1 MVRFSI
7 PIPRF
12 RIRKVKKPAPGAMP
26 GTFSVP
32 VELPKPMIKRF
43 VYDQQTC
50 DSADVNLSDLDQAL
64 KPEPGK
70 VVWVDVQGLGDG
82 EVIRRISAIL
92 GLHPLTLEDI
102 VHVHQRPKLEEFDD
116 HLFVVMRAM
125 RLQDDQKIENEQLSL
140 VLKPGLLVTFQERPG
155 DGFAPVR
162 RRLKEGKGQLR
173 KNGSDYL
180 FYALIDTAID
190 NYYPVLELYGDIMD
204 RLDDQVREDPRP
216 EASAAIHSMRRE
228 LRQLRRAAWPL
239 RDVASALGR
248 GDFPLIGKPVRPAFR
263 DCHDH
268 VVQVTDF
275 VESNRERASDLAGLY
290 LAMVGEKTNQVM
302 KILTI
307 IATIFIP
314 LTFLCGVYGMNFKTE
329 ASPYNMPELSWRFGY
344 PAFWIAVA
352 VIFAGML
359 FYFRRKGWLGS
370 GPSGRNREN

>member
-1 MVRFSI
+1 MALFSI

-12 RIRKVKKPAPGAMP
+12 RRRKMKMPAPGATP
-26 GTFSVP
+26 GTLSVAA
-32 VELPKPMIKRF
+32 ELPPPTVKRS

-50 DSADVNLSDLDQAL
+50 ESAEVDPSELRKAL
-64 KPEPGK
+64 RPEPGK

-82 EVIRRISAIL
+82 DAIRRIGEAL
-92 GLHPLTLEDI
+92 GLHPLTQEDI

-116 HLFVVMRAM
+116 HLFVVMRAV
-125 RLQDDQKIENEQLSL
+125 RLLDDQRVDNEQLSM

-162 RRLKEGKGQLR
+162 RRLKEGKGNLR
-173 KNGSDYL
+173 TSGADYL

-190 NYYPVLELYGDIMD
+190 NYYPALELYGDTMD
-204 RLDDQVREDPRP
+204 QLDDQVRDDPRP
-216 EASAAIHSMRRE
+216 QTSASVHAMRRE
-228 LRQLRRAAWPL
+228 LRQLRRAVWPL
-239 RDVASALGR
+239 RDVAAALSR
-248 GDFPLIGKPVRPAFR
+248 GGLDQITDAVGVAFR

-268 VVQVTDF
+268 AVQVADF
-275 VESNRERASDLAGLY
+275 VESNRERASDLAELY

-314 LTFLCGVYGMNFKTE
+314 LTFLCGVYGMNFQTE
-329 ASPYNMPELSWRFGY
+329 ASPYNMPELTWRFGY
-344 PAFWIAVA
+344 PAFWIAAV

-359 FYFRRKGWLGS
+359 WFFRHRGWIGS
-370 GPSGRNREN
+370 GTRKKP

>member
-1 MVRFSI
+1 MALISI

-12 RIRKVKKPAPGAMP
+12 RRRKMTMPDPGAMP
-26 GTFSVP
+26 GTLSVAT
-32 VELPKPMIKRF
+32 ELPPAAIKRF

-50 DSADVNLSDLDQAL
+50 DSADVDLSDLENVL
-64 KPEPGK
+64 KPESGK
-70 VVWVDVQGLGDG
+70 VVWVDVQGLGNGDAIRKIG
-82 EVIRRISAIL
+82 EIL

-116 HLFVVMRAM
+116 HLFITMRAV
-125 RLQDDQKIENEQLSL
+125 RLLDDQKVDNEQLSL
-140 VLKPGLLVTFQERPG
+140 VLKKGLLVTFQERPG
-155 DGFAPVR
+155 DSFEPVR

-173 KNGSDYL
+173 KSGADYL
-180 FYALIDTAID
+180 FYTLIDTAID
-190 NYYPVLELYGDIMD
+190 NYYPVLELYGDTMD
-204 RLDDQVREDPRP
+204 QLDDQMREDPRP
-216 EASAAIHSMRRE
+216 ATSASVHAMRRE

-239 RDVASALGR
+239 RDVAGILGR
-248 GDFPLIGKPVRPAFR
+248 GELPLIGKSVRSAFR

-268 VVQVTDF
+268 VVQVADF

-314 LTFLCGVYGMNFKTE
+314 LTFLCGVYGMNFQTDV
-329 ASPYNMPELSWRFGY
+329 SPYNMPELTWRFGY
-344 PAFWIAVA
+344 PAFWITVV

-359 FYFRRKGWLGS
+359 GYFRHKGWLGTDARKK
-370 GPSGRNREN
+370 PR